1 MSTRAGLDNGQS
13 HLYLHV
19 GTALGR
25 GAHLGGLGRLARAQQ
40 FQHQGITRTFLGG
53 LVNYLTNL
61 LAQMWVE
68 VGWADLGLDRGL
80 ATLTFKNQFDKDKFT

>member
-25 GAHLGGLGRLARAQQ
+25 GAHLGVSAGGQGPTVLTLEDNENFLRWPRQLSYKSPCSDVGGSGLG
-40 FQHQGITRTFLGG
+40 
-53 LVNYLTNL
+53 
-61 LAQMWVE
+61 
-68 VGWADLGLDRGL
+68 
-80 ATLTFKNQFDKDKFT
+80 

>member
-53 LVNYLTNL
+53 CVASSIILQISL
-61 LAQMWVE
+61 LRC
-68 VGWADLGLDRGL
+68 GWKWAGLIWDWTG
-80 ATLTFKNQFDKDKFT
+80 A